1 MRVAHIITRMI
12 IGGAQENTLLNC
24 LDLVEQYGDQV
35 QLITGPSDGPEG
47 ALLEQGRAGGL
58 DVLLVPQLQR
68 AISPWRDLQAY
79 RQLRKAL
86 RSFQPDVVHTHSAK
100 GGWLGRLAAWHERV
114 PLIVHSVH
122 GAPFHEYQSAAARR
136 FFIACERW
144 AARRCHHFVCVADA
158 MTTRMVSAKVAPQE
172 RFTTI
177 YSGMRIE
184 PFLEASTFR
193 AATRQRLQIPEEAVV
208 VGKIAR
214 LFHLKGHDELIEAAR
229 NAIASHPQLIFLL
242 VGDGLLR
249 PQLESLVRQH
259 GLERHFMFVG
269 LVPPEQIPSYLGA
282 MDMLVHT
289 SLREGLART
298 LPQALLAGLP
308 AISYDIDGARE
319 VVLDGQTGRLIPP
332 RDVQRLTE
340 AITQLAEQPSLRQ
353 TLGKA
358 GQQLC
363 QERFCHRHM
372 TDRIRQL
379 YTELLSTDGFSSRR

>member
-24 LDLVEQYGDQV
+24 LDLIEQYGDTV
-35 QLITGPSDGPEG
+35 QLITGPSQGPEG

-58 DVLLVPQLQR
+58 DVLLVPQLRR
-68 AISPWRDLQAY
+68 AISPWQDLQAY
-79 RQLRKAL
+79 RQLRRSL
-86 RSFQPDVVHTHSAK
+86 RSFRPDVVHTHSAK
-100 GGWLGRLAAWHERV
+100 GGWLGRLAAWHEQV
-114 PLIVHSVH
+114 PVVVHSVH

-144 AARRCHHFVCVADA
+144 AARRCHHFICVADA
-158 MTTRMVSAKVAPQE
+158 MTERMVSARVAPAE
-172 RFTTI
+172 KFTTI

-184 PFLEASTFR
+184 PFMEAVRFR
-193 AATRQRLQIPEEAVV
+193 AATRQQLQIPEDAVV

-214 LFHLKGHDELIEAAR
+214 LFHLKGHDDLIQAAR
-229 NAIASHPQLIFLL
+229 SAIPSHPQLRFLL

-259 GLERHFMFVG
+259 GLERHFIFVG
-269 LVPPEQIPSYLGA
+269 LVPPEQIPNYLGA

-308 AISYDIDGARE
+308 AISYDVDGARE
-319 VVLDGQTGRLIPP
+319 VVRDRQTGRLIPP
-332 RDVQRLTE
+332 RQVDRLTT
-340 AITQLAEQPSLRQ
+340 AITELADHPSLRQ
-353 TLGKA
+353 AFGKA

-379 YTELLSTDGFSSRR
+379 YSEQLARNGFSSRS

>member
-24 LDLVEQYGDQV
+24 LDLLEQYGDTV
-35 QLITGPSDGPEG
+35 QLITGPSHGPEG

-58 DVLLVPQLQR
+58 DVRLVPQLQR
-68 AISPWRDLQAY
+68 AISPWHDLMAY

-114 PLIVHSVH
+114 PVIVHSVH

-158 MTTRMVSAKVAPQE
+158 MTERMVSANVAPAD
-172 RFTTI
+172 RFTTV

-184 PFLEASTFR
+184 PFLEAASFR
-193 AATRQRLQIPEEAVV
+193 AATRQRLRIPEEAVV

-214 LFHLKGHDELIEAAR
+214 LFHLKGHDDLIEAAR
-229 NAIASHPQLIFLL
+229 GAIAHQPRLRFLL

-249 PQLESLVRQH
+249 PQLESLVREHALQD
-259 GLERHFMFVG
+259 HFLFVG
-269 LVPPEQIPSYLGA
+269 LIPPEQIPNYLGA

-308 AISYDIDGARE
+308 AISYDVDGAKE
-319 VVLDGQTGRLIPP
+319 VVLDGRTGRLIPP
-332 RDVQRLTE
+332 RNVQRLTE
-340 AITQLAEQPSLRQ
+340 AITELADQPAVRQ
-353 TLGKA
+353 RLGEA
-358 GQQLC
+358 GRQLC
-363 QERFCHRHM
+363 QQRFCHRYM
-372 TDRIRQL
+372 TERIRQL
-379 YTELLSTDGFSSRR
+379 YSEQLSRNGFSSRR